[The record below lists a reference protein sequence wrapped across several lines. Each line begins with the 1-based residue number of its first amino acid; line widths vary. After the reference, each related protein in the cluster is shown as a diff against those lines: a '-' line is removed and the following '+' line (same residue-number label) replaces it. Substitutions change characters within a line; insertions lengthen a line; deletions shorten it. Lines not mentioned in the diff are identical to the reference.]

1 MAATVTLVGTV
12 MAPVLPIEM
21 EVAVG
26 TAWSSDTVQ
35 VELALLLRMEGLH
48 VRLVSC
54 AGALAVSVNVWE
66 PPLSV
71 AVIWAV

>member
-1 MAATVTLVGTV
+1 

-35 VELALLLRMEGLH
+35 VEVALLPSIDGLQL
-48 VRLVSC
+48 RLVSC
-54 AGALAVSVNVWE
+54 AGALALSVNVWE
-66 PPLSV
+66 PPLSA

>member
-1 MAATVTLVGTV
+1 MVVAEVG
-12 MAPVLPIEM
+12 ALFS
-21 EVAVG
+21 A
-26 TAWSSDTVQ
+26 TVQ
-35 VELALLLRMEGLH
+35 VELALLPRVEGLH

-54 AGALAVSVNVWE
+54 AGALAVSVNGWE